1 MTKNEMIE
9 QTWLFWNKDWKKY
22 CRNGSPGLKYEY
34 SAMVCGHLFLQ
45 FTGTFPYDFKTLEDL
60 QTWLNGD

>member
-9 QTWLFWNKDWKKY
+9 QTWRSWNCCD
-22 CRNGSPGLKYEY
+22 GDA
-34 SAMVCGHLFLQ
+34 AMVCGHLFIQ